1 MIPPKTVRD
10 ILDTVRVEEVVED
23 FVTLRKRGV
32 NLIGLCPFHHEKTP
46 SFNVNPAR
54 NIFKCFGCGKG
65 GDAVTF
71 LMELEGFTYPDALRW
86 LARKYRIE
94 IEEIEHSPEHLAEQ
108 QLAESLYIVNDFG
121 LQHFQEQLFDT
132 EEGKS
137 VALSYFKKRG
147 LREDTIRA
155 FGLGYA
161 PDQRD
166 LLLQRA
172 KAAGHNLDLLK
183 KTGLCS
189 QDGTRDFFRGRVM
202 FAIHNLSGKVA
213 AFAGRTMSSDKT
225 IPKYINSPETEIY
238 VKNKTLYGAFQA
250 KKAIRKQDECIL
262 VEGYMDVIS
271 LFQAG
276 IENVVASSGTSLTE
290 GQLQLIKRNTS
301 NLKILYD
308 GDPAGIKA
316 ALRGLDLALEQD
328 LNVKIVL
335 LPEGEDPDSYVQNI
349 GSEAFEAYL
358 ARESKDFILFKTA
371 LLLEETQGD
380 PVRRAGLIKDIM
392 GSIAKIPD
400 PIKRGTYLR
409 ECSNLL
415 EVSEQVLHEETN
427 KLIVSAVRKKADR
440 DARQPGAA
448 SDSTG
453 GMPPPDVPVPE
464 WEPGIPMREKP
475 MQRGDEFQELDII
488 RLLVQYGDRML
499 PDENITVAEMILADI
514 EESLGDF
521 DNPLYRHIARE
532 CHTLLVQSQVVGQAY
547 FMGHEQPEVRELA
560 IDLLSSPWEYSANW
574 ESKWNFPLQNQ
585 KMPEVN
591 FDIDAR
597 KALSVFK
604 IRKLNKL
611 LETNKARLKAAAQQG
626 DEKSERNLL
635 QINIKIEQAR
645 NKIARDAGM
654 VFIPK

>member
-10 ILDTVRVEEVVED
+10 ILDAARIEEVVED

-86 LARKYRIE
+86 IARKYRIE
-94 IEEIEHSPEHLAEQ
+94 VEEIQQSPEYIAEQ
-108 QLAESLYIVNDFG
+108 QIAESLYIVNDFA
-121 LQHFQEQLFDT
+121 LQHFQDQLFETD
-132 EEGKS
+132 EGKS

-172 KAAGHNLDLLK
+172 KTAGHNLELLK
-183 KTGLCS
+183 KNGLCS

-238 VKNKTLYGAFQA
+238 VKNKTLYGAYQA

-271 LFQAG
+271 LYQAG

-308 GDPAGIKA
+308 GDPAGVKA

-335 LPEGEDPDSYVQNI
+335 LPEGEDPDSYVQKI

-358 ARESKDFILFKTA
+358 SRESKDFILFKTA

-392 GSIAKIPD
+392 GSIARIPD

-409 ECSNLL
+409 ECAALL
-415 EVSEQVLHEETN
+415 QVSEQVLHEETN
-427 KLIVSAVRKKADR
+427 KLIVAALRKKADR

-448 SDSTG
+448 SDSQAE
-453 GMPPPDVPVPE
+453 MPPPDVPVSA
-464 WEPGIPMREKP
+464 WEPGIPVREKP
-475 MQRGDEFQELDII
+475 VQRGDEFQERDLI
-488 RLLVQYGDRML
+488 RLLVQYGDQVL
-499 PDENITVAEMILADI
+499 PEENVTVAELILADI

-521 DNPLYRHIARE
+521 DNPLYGRIARD
-532 CHTLLVQSQVVGQAY
+532 CHAHLVQQQPLSQAY
-547 FMGHEQPEVRELA
+547 FINHEQPEVRELA
-560 IDLLSSPWEYSANW
+560 IDLLSSPWEYSPNW

-585 KMPEVN
+585 KMPDVN
-591 FDIDAR
+591 FDTDAR

-635 QINIKIEQAR
+635 QINMKIEQAR
-645 NKIARDAGM
+645 NKIAKEAGM